1 MDGAA
6 IPPVQ
11 KNPEIVDQGVAQEV
25 KEEPQL
31 EARELV
37 DADAAPAA
45 APAPAPPAPQNNRE
59 AELERI
65 LEEVFGHLRNRNR
78 EESPPP
84 RQNRPNAQRERNAV
98 PRIPG
103 SAPRVNVS
111 RGRAK
116 RVNTRGASRR
126 AQKK

>member
-1 MDGAA
+1 MDEAA

-11 KNPEIVDQGVAQEV
+11 KNPEIADQGVAQEV
-25 KEEPQL
+25 KEGAELQ
-31 EARELV
+31 ARELV
-37 DADAAPAA
+37 DADA

-59 AELERI
+59 EELERI

-78 EESPPP
+78 EESSPP
-84 RQNRPNAQRERNAV
+84 RQNRPNVPRGRNAV

-116 RVNTRGASRR
+116 RVNTRVARKR
-126 AQKK
+126 PQKK